1 MQYLGVHDCLNL
13 ILQNKTVYTTFRPEM
28 IEVIFQRHHEQL
40 KNPAAMDYNAAYIN
54 LAFIQ
59 EVTKLNPMIRE
70 VLINNAILMLFNGAD
85 PSLNILRS
93 DATGREQLFNHFRD
107 NKDFFN
113 YTKHIFGAVPD
124 SNAASI
130 CLKIDP
136 FALQNGSRL
145 PVVYDPYLANF
156 VCYHQSLDV
165 STNVV
170 ITMKCHIP
178 AILFF
183 IDKKGEKTHVEQISK
198 CKCAMIYSRN
208 ESEVYM
214 DFQSTTS
221 EYEYVMYFNIK
232 GFLHKIEILSHSF
245 NFFDGFM
252 FVEKNK
258 YIKVRPNNL
267 NIESIYTSYFPVG
280 SEELYRCFNKSPS
293 KFSKIINSF
302 SKLFYKND

>member
-107 NKDFFN
+107 NKDLFN

-124 SNAASI
+124 SNAPST
-130 CLKIDP
+130 CLEVDP
-136 FALQNGSRL
+136 FLLQNGSRL

-156 VCYHQSLDV
+156 VCYHQSLDD

-183 IDKKGEKTHVEQISK
+183 IDKKGKKTHVEQISK

-214 DFQSTTS
+214 NFQSTTS
-221 EYEYVMYFNIK
+221 EYEYVMHFDIQ
-232 GFLHKIEILSHSF
+232 GFLHRIGIFSQDAFF
-245 NFFDGFM
+245 NCHCDSFM
-252 FVEKNK
+252 FAEKNK
-258 YIKVRPNNL
+258 YIKVSRNKL
-267 NIESIYTSYFPVG
+267 NIESIYTSYFPVC
-280 SEELYRCFNKSPS
+280 SEDLYRCFNKIQSTSP
-293 KFSKIINSF
+293 KKMYSF
-302 SKLFYKND
+302 CNIV